1 MSYQSE
7 RKQSKNLK
15 LLKKLPFKE
24 DFSAETDKQQYILSL
39 VCTVCCD
46 SLAHIR
52 NEARLRGIKRDS

>member
-1 MSYQSE
+1 MSYQPE

-39 VCTVCCD
+39 VCTFCCD

-52 NEARLRGIKRDS
+52 NEARLKGIKRDS

>member
-1 MSYQSE
+1 MSYQPE

-46 SLAHIR
+46 SFAHIR
-52 NEARLRGIKRDS
+52 NEARLKGIKRN

>member
-1 MSYQSE
+1 MSYQPE

-15 LLKKLPFKE
+15 LLKTLPFKE
-24 DFSAETDKQQYILSL
+24 DFSVETDQQQYILSL

-52 NEARLRGIKRDS
+52 NEARLRGIKRD

>member
-1 MSYQSE
+1 MSYQPE

-15 LLKKLPFKE
+15 LLKKLPSKE

-39 VCTVCCD
+39 VCTACCD

-52 NEARLRGIKRDS
+52 NEARLRGIKRN

>member
-1 MSYQSE
+1 MSYQPE

-15 LLKKLPFKE
+15 LLKKLLFKE
-24 DFSAETDKQQYILSL
+24 DFSAEIDKQQYIMSL

-52 NEARLRGIKRDS
+52 NEARLRRIKSDY

>member
-1 MSYQSE
+1 MSYQPE

-15 LLKKLPFKE
+15 LLKKLPCKE
-24 DFSAETDKQQYILSL
+24 DFSAETDKQQYIMSL

-52 NEARLRGIKRDS
+52 NEARLRGIKRDQ

>member
-1 MSYQSE
+1 MGYQPE

-24 DFSAETDKQQYILSL
+24 DFSVETDKQQYILSL
-39 VCTVCCD
+39 VCTVFCD

-52 NEARLRGIKRDS
+52 NETRLRGIKRD

>member
-1 MSYQSE
+1 MSYQPE

-24 DFSAETDKQQYILSL
+24 DFSAEADKQQYILSL

-46 SLAHIR
+46 SSAHIR
-52 NEARLRGIKRDS
+52 NEARLRGIKRY